1 MDTSSQ
7 SVNTET
13 EQVNFYEEVHDKEQ
27 EQEQEQKVRQ
37 EEGEEVREGEEEKKV
52 QHFPVYVI
60 YSKMSIPKMD
70 NYVRKY
76 GPVGFLNV
84 VKDKV
89 GDTNRTIAIL
99 SEETF
104 DRLIESGHGT
114 DRKDRRN
121 RNPLTVAP
129 FKLKKSNFPSYN
141 KTRTLFVP
149 IPTAFKSD
157 VDNEYVE
164 DKIKKCVEE
173 KLKHLVS
180 WNIIPDNSWRITI
193 PLKSRESG
201 EIRNSCFI
209 SFPREVKTPA
219 VAMTKV
225 LLHDTYWPNDNI
237 FRCFWSRKR
246 NMKEKEE

>member
-7 SVNTET
+7 SVSTET
-13 EQVNFYEEVHDKEQ
+13 QQVDFYEEIHKQ
-27 EQEQEQKVRQ
+27 
-37 EEGEEVREGEEEKKV
+37 EGEEELQEGEEEVVEEEVVEEEKKM
-52 QHFPVYVI
+52 QFFPVYVI
-60 YSKMSIPKMD
+60 YSKMSVPKIN
-70 NYVRKY
+70 NYLRKY
-76 GPVGFLNV
+76 GSVGFLNV
-84 VKDKV
+84 VKDKL

-99 SEETF
+99 SAETF
-104 DRLIESGHGT
+104 DKLIESGHGT
-114 DRKDRRN
+114 DRRDRRD
-121 RNPLTVAP
+121 RKPLTVAP

-149 IPTAFKSD
+149 IPTAFKAD

-180 WNIIPDNSWRITI
+180 WNIIPDDSWRITI

-201 EIRNSCFI
+201 EIRNSCFV

-219 VAMTKV
+219 VAMVKV